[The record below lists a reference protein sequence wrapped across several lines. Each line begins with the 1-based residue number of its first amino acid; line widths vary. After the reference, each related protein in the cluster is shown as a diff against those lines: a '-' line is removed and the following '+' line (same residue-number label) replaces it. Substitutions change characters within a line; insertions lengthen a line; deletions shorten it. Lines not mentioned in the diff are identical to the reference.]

1 MGAYRDYISEDA
13 DMQTMMFRYS
23 VLVDV
28 FNLCL
33 PDDVKC
39 SQVLSAEVR
48 RKILKEPYSEQ
59 NDRLIMLYGMGII
72 DEETVKNVIL
82 FNKSDWLEDAIA
94 VENRVRSNEE
104 RELESDSN
112 TLSNIFTVC
121 ANSRKYPEIS
131 GVPFETIEKILASP
145 YATAVNGFIHI
156 SKDLLKFM
164 NESGIEFGFY
174 DKEKD
179 KMTTEKPEYIMQAA
193 ESEDYDIYS
202 ESSPIP
208 FDYSAL
214 NCCLSVFGKN
224 YASDFIAYVKENNI
238 PYTDKFIFE
247 YEKYLNEVK
256 LCFDVKAYLKKRTI
270 CGDTINYFDYSHN
283 VMSEGKLVKS
293 TLKAEEDYTAQIHI
307 ETDEIYSENEL
318 EMLALKKYLSSRQPR
333 ENMIIEVYHC
343 KKIRLYIY
351 RDNTFNE
358 LTTDEEQLFR
368 KQLFDFNEIWEVIK
382 ECSDTGNLRRT
393 RETIIMS
400 SEFMERIRPEWQI
413 YAEQI
418 IAEQFGRRKRN
429 MIAATLNELKNAASK
444 LSKPKNER
452 DVGVAMMPPDND

>member
-1 MGAYRDYISEDA
+1 
-13 DMQTMMFRYS
+13 MQTMMFRYS

-59 NDRLIMLYGMGII
+59 NDRLIMLFGMGII

-82 FNKSDWLEDAIA
+82 FNKADWLEDAIA

-145 YATAVNGFIHI
+145 YATAINGFIHI
-156 SKDLLKFM
+156 SRELLKFM

-174 DKEKD
+174 DEEKD

-214 NCCLSVFGKN
+214 NCCLS
-224 YASDFIAYVKENNI
+224 E
-238 PYTDKFIFE
+238 
-247 YEKYLNEVK
+247 
-256 LCFDVKAYLKKRTI
+256 
-270 CGDTINYFDYSHN
+270 
-283 VMSEGKLVKS
+283 
-293 TLKAEEDYTAQIHI
+293 
-307 ETDEIYSENEL
+307 
-318 EMLALKKYLSSRQPR
+318 
-333 ENMIIEVYHC
+333 
-343 KKIRLYIY
+343 
-351 RDNTFNE
+351 
-358 LTTDEEQLFR
+358 
-368 KQLFDFNEIWEVIK
+368 
-382 ECSDTGNLRRT
+382 
-393 RETIIMS
+393 
-400 SEFMERIRPEWQI
+400 
-413 YAEQI
+413 
-418 IAEQFGRRKRN
+418 
-429 MIAATLNELKNAASK
+429 
-444 LSKPKNER
+444 
-452 DVGVAMMPPDND
+452 